1 MSALNAHE
9 PNNQPFDALN
19 PDLPFLAA
27 NAALELDNI
36 LNNTGSSLSYVEKL
50 ERMLESSAREQKIAG
65 GRARLLVDPVSS
77 NILSRALAASHQSDP
92 GTLQDLAKAI
102 SVLSGYIKLLR
113 ASNLAKDNIASLRD
127 FCVALSTYASASRK
141 TIYGKEPA
149 HQFRR

>member
-9 PNNQPFDALN
+9 SNNQSLDVLN

-36 LNNTGSSLSYVEKL
+36 LNNTGLSLSYVQKL
-50 ERMLESSAREQKIAG
+50 ERMLESSEQKVAG

-77 NILSRALAASHQSDP
+77 NVLSRALVASRQGNP
-92 GTLQDLAKAI
+92 GTLQDLAKAM
-102 SVLSGYIKLLR
+102 SVLSGYIKQLR
-113 ASNLAKDNIASLRD
+113 DSNLAKGDIATLRD
-127 FCVALSTYASASRK
+127 FCVALSTYASASRR

-149 HQFRR
+149 HQFRK